1 MIVSIVTE
9 KSFDKIKQLLTKRK
23 QNKMNKQVLGTEA
36 FFLNFTKGIF
46 FKKLQK
52 IALLIVKL
60 ELFPKKSGG

>member
-1 MIVSIVTE
+1 MVSIVTE

-46 FKKLQK
+46 FKKTTENS
-52 IALLIVKL
+52 IINSEIRVI
-60 ELFPKKSGG
+60 P